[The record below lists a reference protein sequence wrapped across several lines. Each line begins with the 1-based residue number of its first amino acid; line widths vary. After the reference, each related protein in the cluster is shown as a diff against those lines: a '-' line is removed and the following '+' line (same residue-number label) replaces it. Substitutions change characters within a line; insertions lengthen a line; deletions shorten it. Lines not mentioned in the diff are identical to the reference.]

1 MVVAWCPAL
10 RVGLSIVFGVDWFAC
25 FGCAVCLFVV
35 CGLVVGLVVWFG
47 DAWVW
52 CMVWGG

>member
-1 MVVAWCPAL
+1 MFCFAG
-10 RVGLSIVFGVDWFAC
+10 GLSIVFGVDWFAC

-47 DAWVW
+47 DAWV
-52 CMVWGG
+52 